1 MLKQAAQISDNRTF
15 VRDTYHSRHK
25 GERAKINLGSTH
37 AHLRGDPSFALA
49 KATTRRRHAW
59 RKEGG
64 RKGGGR
70 AEGRGTGGDAR
81 AQQQLCA
88 HLLGQG
94 RAWGTYRA
102 VPGGEAA
109 GIGPFST
116 VVTKQK

>member
-1 MLKQAAQISDNRTF
+1 MTTEHLSKTFTTAGFLKAQRRESQDKTWE
-15 VRDTYHSRHK
+15 VGMVVVT
-25 GERAKINLGSTH
+25 
-37 AHLRGDPSFALA
+37 HLRGDPSFTLA
-49 KATTRRRHAW
+49 KATRRRHAW

-70 AEGRGTGGDAR
+70 AEGRGLGEDVR